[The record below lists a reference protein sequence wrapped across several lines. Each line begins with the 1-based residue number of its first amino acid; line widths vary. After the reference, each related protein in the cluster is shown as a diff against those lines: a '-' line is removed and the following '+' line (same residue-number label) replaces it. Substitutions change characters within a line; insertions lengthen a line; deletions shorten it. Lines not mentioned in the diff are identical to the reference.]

1 MFCKQV
7 YDNVEPKELIL
18 PKLAKDGSNKGDFYS
33 TETLVS
39 KKFAQNFGGYPRS
52 DIAIIN
58 DQNNMAVARAM
69 IEQLIDY
76 SSVGNPNDGK
86 SDTEIMLGV
95 QSKYMQS
102 PAEFLPYFEN
112 EIAKR
117 DAALAVAAQSRSVET
132 PKVDVNE
139 VIDNA

>member
-7 YDNVEPKELIL
+7 YDNVEPKELEL
-18 PKLAKDGSNKGDFYS
+18 PKLAKDGSNKGDFYA

-58 DQNNMAVARAM
+58 EQNNMAVARAM
-69 IEQLIDY
+69 IESLTDY
-76 SSVGNPNDGK
+76 SSVGNSNEGK
-86 SDTEIMLGV
+86 SDAEIMLSV

-102 PAEFLPYFEN
+102 PSEFLPYIEN
-112 EIAKR
+112 EISKR
-117 DAALAVAAQSRSVET
+117 DAVLFAAQSSQSVDS
-132 PKVDVNE
+132 PKVDVND